1 MPLLFPNQTPLI
13 MGILNITPDSFSGD
27 GLMLQKDFVAAA
39 LDQAMRMME
48 EGADILDIGGESS
61 RPGAVSISIDEE
73 IRRVIPVVAAIKEK
87 LGNVAVA
94 VDTVKSE
101 VAVAALQAGATMIN
115 DISALS
121 DPSMAKVVADHSA
134 SIVLMHNRSKAQAVT
149 RDAKLGAEYQADVYG
164 DVVDDVKRDLTS
176 RVALAKQSGI
186 ADDKIILD
194 PGLGFGKNV
203 EQNLA
208 LINHLDR
215 LKALGY
221 PVLVGPSRKSFI
233 GRVLDMEVDERLEG
247 TAACVAASVLRG
259 ADVIRVHDVKFMA
272 RVARMTAAI
281 RKHSNS

>member
-1 MPLLFPNQTPLI
+1 